1 MESRP
6 RPAPNSGAS
15 GSTSAGATPSRLTAE
30 MISAAS
36 SASAADCVE
45 DMGEPKNET
54 RGRPFGAQMLPHG
67 LYFSVSRQQRL
78 QGRLISI
85 FETHSDVLIVGGG
98 PAGSTAAALL

>member
-54 RGRPFGAQMLPHG
+54 RGRPFGAHMLPHG
-67 LYFSVSRQQRL
+67 LYFAARSRARAGP
-78 QGRLISI
+78 GRSYARKA
-85 FETHSDVLIVGGG
+85 GGYA
-98 PAGSTAAALL
+98 PRAKTTL